1 MTKIGEKNAALRVQ
15 INKLEH
21 QLKKNEESG
30 ADTLQAIDFHQ
41 LQIENN
47 QYNQKIEER
56 NDEFVFLMR
65 LAPPHVPNPYQTLG
79 GTAFVLM
86 TLSRRFIRVWYLI
99 VLLCTCR
106 LARSFSHTLNTS

>member
-1 MTKIGEKNAALRVQ
+1 MAKIGEKNAALRVQ

-47 QYNQKIEER
+47 QYNTKIEER
-56 NDEFVFLMR
+56 NEECVCFLCCVEGW
-65 LAPPHVPNPYQTLG
+65 LKFFDNDDG
-79 GTAFVLM
+79 
-86 TLSRRFIRVWYLI
+86 
-99 VLLCTCR
+99 
-106 LARSFSHTLNTS
+106 